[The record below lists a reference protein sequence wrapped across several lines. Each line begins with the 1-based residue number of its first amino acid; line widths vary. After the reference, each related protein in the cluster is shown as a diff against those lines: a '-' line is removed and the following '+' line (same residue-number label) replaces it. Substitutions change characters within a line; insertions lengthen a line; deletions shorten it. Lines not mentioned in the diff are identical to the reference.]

1 MDVKGNLYTPRTG
14 VGTCTASAVDA
25 LDSSGHATVSGSTV
39 QLPTAVSYPTPQIPA
54 PSPVAASELQY
65 GRTRATVR
73 RSRTDRGTN
82 CSVSGEQAITI
93 NGHGTTLSLP
103 SVSLASH
110 INIVLVASSPPA
122 QYNFNSISRQWR
134 LDSRASAPLGATQAV
149 LVDVVGLNPRPDP
162 NRDADRHGGR
172 HVRSGQRVRHLLE
185 LRRVDAAV
193 HLRGNGHRQH
203 GRATAVAA
211 ATFYA
216 PNATVNFRERRI
228 CTDPSWRRRID
239 NVGNGNI
246 HYDRRL
252 QHDFYVAGH
261 PMSGTFTWKRY

>member
-1 MDVKGNLYTPRTG
+1 MDVQGNLYTPRTG
-14 VGTCTASAVDA
+14 VGTLHRRRRGCS
-25 LDSSGHATVSGSTV
+25 DSSGHATVSGSTV

-54 PSPVAASELQY
+54 PSPVAAQSFS
-65 GRTRATVR
+65 TV
-73 RSRTDRGTN
+73 DGTTCAALGLTGAN
-82 CSVSGEQAITI
+82 CSVSGSTITV

-122 QYNFNSISRQWR
+122 QYNFNSIS
-134 LDSRASAPLGATQAV
+134 LNGGSTVSISATGATQAV
-149 LVDVVGLNPRPDP
+149 LVDVVGLNPDLTPIATPIDMV
-162 NRDADRHGGR
+162 GGTF
-172 HVRSGQRVRHLLE
+172 
-185 LRRVDAAV
+185 AAV
-193 HLRGNGHRQH
+193 NGCVTCSNFDASMLQFIYGGTGTVNMTGNSG
-203 GRATAVAA
+203 AA

-216 PNATVNFRERRI
+216 PNATVNFQG
-228 CTDPSWRRRID
+228 TADLYGSMLGKRID